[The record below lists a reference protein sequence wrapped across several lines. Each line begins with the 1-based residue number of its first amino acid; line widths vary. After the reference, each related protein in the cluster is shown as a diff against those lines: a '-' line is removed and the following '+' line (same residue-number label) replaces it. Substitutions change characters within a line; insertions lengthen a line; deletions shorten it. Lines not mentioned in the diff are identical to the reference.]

1 MDLIVKMQ
9 EEEQV
14 ILIEINIFDHN
25 SRASLF
31 NWTNDLEVLLN
42 GPI

>member
-31 NWTNDLEVLLN
+31 NWTNDLAVL
-42 GPI
+42 

>member
-1 MDLIVKMQ
+1 MDLIVKM
-9 EEEQV
+9 EEQKEV

-31 NWTNDLEVLLN
+31 NWSNDLDLLQK
-42 GPI
+42 GPV